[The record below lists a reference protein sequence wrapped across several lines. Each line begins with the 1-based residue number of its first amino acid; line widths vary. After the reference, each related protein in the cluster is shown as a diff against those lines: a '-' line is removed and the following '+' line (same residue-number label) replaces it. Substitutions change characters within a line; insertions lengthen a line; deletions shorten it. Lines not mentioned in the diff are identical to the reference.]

1 MSDIL
6 EKLCISLAWRL
17 PKRLVY
23 WCAIRVNAH
32 ATTGQYSNQIMGD
45 LTIEDSMKRWDTA

>member
-1 MSDIL
+1 MI
-6 EKLCISLAWRL
+6 EKLCIFFAWHL

-32 ATTGQYSNQIMGD
+32 ATTNQYSNQPVND
-45 LTIEDSMKRWDTA
+45 LTIIESLKRWDTA